1 MPSFE
6 DLPFEILSEILTIA
20 AELNASDAVSYTYG
34 LTQAPRSLQ
43 RVPIQK
49 YVRGRVPQDVHRWN
63 LVGSFRLVNSRWH
76 NWALS
81 YSLREI
87 YVRRWRG
94 GEQ

>member
-43 RVPIQK
+43 RFPIQK

-63 LVGSFRLVNSRWH
+63 LVDSFRLVNSRWH
-76 NWALS
+76 DWALS

-87 YVRRWRG
+87 YIRRWRG